1 LSKIEFNKKKIII
14 LLNFLYKVVTLFKLM
29 NNYQQFAFLNQPN
42 QIIQKEIK
50 LGMDSDYLTLEQNK
64 ILQNNQTNKIQ
75 FEPTKEIKLGP
86 QTAEEIEIDKEEVEE
101 TNKIKN
107 QNINDIKHIKCK
119 TNEKYYLSREIAL
132 TVEKYG
138 REMFSTVK
146 ENESKFLIPINY
158 MERHKLTPKARERMV
173 DWMVEVFSVYKCGPS
188 TFELAVH
195 IMDCFISKSKKI
207 LFDEDI
213 HLIGLTCI
221 YISSKVEDIIPLRM
235 THIVKNL
242 GHGTFSEK
250 VIIREERE
258 IIKTID
264 FDLFTAGAYDYLM
277 TFFYD
282 LKVNNAK
289 KINDFNGIKVV
300 EKFMDLSI
308 FLSQL
313 LLYSN
318 EFVCYRQSLN
328 SLAVLALAFD
338 ILKTNLK
345 NINIDLKNFLHDW
358 VFYIINEMGFN
369 TDIISVVYNKISK
382 FYEKKIILPQKLKEK
397 KSKNNKGEDNNDVN
411 IINLCKFNQNKFI

>member
-1 LSKIEFNKKKIII
+1 MNIFHQPT
-14 LLNFLYKVVTLFKLM
+14 FLYL
-29 NNYQQFAFLNQPN
+29 PN
-42 QIIQKEIK
+42 PNIQKEIEIT
-50 LGMDSDYLTLEQNK
+50 MDFDYSILELNK
-64 ILQNNQTNKIQ
+64 NLQNNQTNKIQ
-75 FEPTKEIKLGP
+75 LEPIKELKLDL
-86 QTAEEIEIDKEEVEE
+86 QSAEKIEIEKEEVEKA
-101 TNKIKN
+101 KIINN
-107 QNINDIKHIKCK
+107 QRVNDIKHAKCK
-119 TNEKYYLSREIAL
+119 KNEKYYLSREIAL

-158 MERHKLTPKARERMV
+158 MDRHKLTPMAREKMV
-173 DWMVEVFSVYKCGPS
+173 DWMVEVFSVYKCGPG

-195 IMDCFISKSKKI
+195 IMDSFISKSTKI

-235 THIVKNL
+235 SHIVKNL
-242 GHGTFSEK
+242 GHCTFSEK
-250 VIIREERE
+250 VIMREERE

-264 FDLFTAGAYDYLM
+264 FDLFTAGTYDYLM

-282 LKVNNAK
+282 LKVNNAR

-300 EKFMDLSI
+300 EKYMDLSI
-308 FLSQL
+308 LLSQL
-313 LLYSN
+313 LLYSH
-318 EFVCYRQSLN
+318 EFVCYRSLLN
-328 SLAVLALAFD
+328 SLAILALAFD

-345 NINIDLKNFLHDW
+345 NINQNLKNFLHDW

-369 TDIISVVYNKISK
+369 TDAISFVYNKISK
-382 FYEKKIILPQKLKEK
+382 FYEKKVILPQRLKEK
-397 KSKNNKGEDNNDVN
+397 NRGNIIDEDKNDVG

>member
-1 LSKIEFNKKKIII
+1 MKLDLQTEEKIE
-14 LLNFLYKVVTLFKLM
+14 
-29 NNYQQFAFLNQPN
+29 
-42 QIIQKEIK
+42 
-50 LGMDSDYLTLEQNK
+50 LE
-64 ILQNNQTNKIQ
+64 
-75 FEPTKEIKLGP
+75 
-86 QTAEEIEIDKEEVEE
+86 KEEVEE
-101 TNKIKN
+101 AQKIYN
-107 QNINDIKHIKCK
+107 QKINDIKKEKCK
-119 TNEKYYLSREIAL
+119 NNEKYYLSREIAF

-138 REMFSTVK
+138 REMFSTLK

-158 MERHKLTPKARERMV
+158 MDRHKLTPMARERMV
-173 DWMVEVFSVYKCGPS
+173 NWMVEVFSVYKCGPG

-195 IMDCFISKSKKI
+195 IMDSFISKSKKI

-235 THIVKNL
+235 SHIVKNL
-242 GHGTFSEK
+242 GHCTFSGK
-250 VIIREERE
+250 VIKREERE

-264 FDLFTAGAYDYLM
+264 FDLFTAGTYDYLM

-300 EKFMDLSI
+300 EKYMDLSI
-308 FLSQL
+308 LISQL
-313 LLYSN
+313 LLYSH
-318 EFVCYRQSLN
+318 EFVCYRALLN
-328 SLAVLALAFD
+328 SLAVLALDFD

-345 NINIDLKNFLHDW
+345 NINKNLKDFLHDW
-358 VFYIINEMGFN
+358 VFYIINEMGFT
-369 TDIISVVYNKISK
+369 TDAISIVYNKISK

-397 KSKNNKGEDNNDVN
+397 KSGNNLGEDNNDMI